1 MNKQTFNK
9 NLGNFGLADA
19 LIQRRSIRIFKK
31 SPVPKESVD
40 TAIHAA
46 LLAPSPH
53 GTFPWRFCVINK
65 KKSKT
70 KLGKSM
76 GEKFLEDMK
85 TEGISKKIRENRYQ
99 KSLLIIQNSPLI
111 ILVSL
116 DYSGLDSYK
125 EKNKQANENMM
136 AAHSL
141 GAALENL
148 MIALGAQ
155 GIGSVW
161 RCAPLFCP
169 EIARDALQL
178 PKKWIPRAMI
188 LAGFPK
194 KKPTEKKSIKPR
206 VLTR

>member
-1 MNKQTFNK
+1 MDKQTFNE
-9 NLGNFGLADA
+9 NLGNFRLADA
-19 LIQRRSIRIFKK
+19 LIQRRSIRIFKQ
-31 SPVPKESVD
+31 SPIPKKLVD
-40 TAIHAA
+40 TAIYAA

-53 GTFPWRFCVINK
+53 GTFPWRFCIINK

-85 TEGISKKIRENRYQ
+85 FEGISKKTRENRYQ
-99 KSLLIIQNSPLI
+99 KSLLLIQNSPLI

-116 DYSGLDSYK
+116 DYSKMDFYEERS
-125 EKNKQANENMM
+125 KQHNENMM
-136 AAHSL
+136 AEHSL
-141 GAALENL
+141 GAALQNL
-148 MIALGAQ
+148 MIALAAQ

-169 EIARDALQL
+169 EIARDALNL

-194 KKPTEKKSIKPR
+194 IKPTEKKFIKPR
-206 VLTR
+206 VLIR